1 MSLHEIA
8 DDDIV
13 RTHAE
18 GDQNE
23 RPPLVVLE
31 PLIDFLDAAGIGE
44 GELEISPIGDGHSNV
59 TYAVQRGEADFILR
73 RPPRGPLPPSAH
85 DVLREA
91 RVIGALDAT
100 AARVPQ
106 VLAVGDDE
114 AIIGAPFFI
123 MERVEGEVISTELP
137 ELFNSEAQRQRL
149 GEELIDGLVE
159 LHAVDWEAAGLE
171 GFGKPTGYLERQF
184 EVRLA
189 ALLELDEERVPGLV
203 DRVFGSI
210 VAEEAIFEALRIAR
224 AKGIRTGL
232 LSNSWGIER
241 YPHDLLPELFDAVV
255 ISGQEGVRKPDL
267 VIYEVAIERLG
278 VPASEIVFVDD
289 LPGNLKPARELGMTT
304 VHHTSAANTLDQ
316 LEQHF
321 ALPLR

>member
-1 MSLHEIA
+1 MAPETAHRALLVDWGGVLTSDVFAGFKIFCEQEGIDPMRVRDLFAA
-8 DDDIV
+8 DP
-13 RTHAE
+13 RGREA
-18 GDQNE
+18 
-23 RPPLVVLE
+23 LV
-31 PLIDFLDAAGIGE
+31 
-44 GELEISPIGDGHSNV
+44 ELEI
-59 TYAVQRGEADFILR
+59 GE
-73 RPPRGPLPPSAH
+73 
-85 DVLREA
+85 
-91 RVIGALDAT
+91 
-100 AARVPQ
+100 
-106 VLAVGDDE
+106 
-114 AIIGAPFFI
+114 
-123 MERVEGEVISTELP
+123 
-137 ELFNSEAQRQRL
+137 
-149 GEELIDGLVE
+149 ID
-159 LHAVDWEAAGLE
+159 
-171 GFGKPTGYLERQF
+171 ERQF

-224 AKGIRTGL
+224 ANGIRTGL

-255 ISGQEGVRKPDL
+255 ISGQEGVRKPDQA
-267 VIYEVAIERLG
+267 IYEVAIERLG

-304 VHHTSAANTLDQ
+304 VHHTSAADTLDQ

>member
-1 MSLHEIA
+1 MAPETAHRALLVDWGGVLTSDVFAGFKIFCEQEGIDPMRVRDLFAA
-8 DDDIV
+8 DP
-13 RTHAE
+13 RGREA
-18 GDQNE
+18 
-23 RPPLVVLE
+23 LV
-31 PLIDFLDAAGIGE
+31 
-44 GELEISPIGDGHSNV
+44 ELEI
-59 TYAVQRGEADFILR
+59 GE
-73 RPPRGPLPPSAH
+73 
-85 DVLREA
+85 
-91 RVIGALDAT
+91 
-100 AARVPQ
+100 
-106 VLAVGDDE
+106 
-114 AIIGAPFFI
+114 
-123 MERVEGEVISTELP
+123 
-137 ELFNSEAQRQRL
+137 
-149 GEELIDGLVE
+149 ID
-159 LHAVDWEAAGLE
+159 
-171 GFGKPTGYLERQF
+171 ERQF
-184 EVRLA
+184 ELRLA

-224 AKGIRTGL
+224 ANGIRTGL

-255 ISGQEGVRKPDL
+255 ISGQEGVRKPDQA
-267 VIYEVAIERLG
+267 IYEVAIERLG

>member
-1 MSLHEIA
+1 MAPETAHRALLVDWGGVLTSDVFAGFKIFCEQEGIDPMRVRDLFAA
-8 DDDIV
+8 DP
-13 RTHAE
+13 RGREA
-18 GDQNE
+18 
-23 RPPLVVLE
+23 LV
-31 PLIDFLDAAGIGE
+31 
-44 GELEISPIGDGHSNV
+44 ELEI
-59 TYAVQRGEADFILR
+59 GE
-73 RPPRGPLPPSAH
+73 
-85 DVLREA
+85 
-91 RVIGALDAT
+91 
-100 AARVPQ
+100 
-106 VLAVGDDE
+106 
-114 AIIGAPFFI
+114 
-123 MERVEGEVISTELP
+123 
-137 ELFNSEAQRQRL
+137 
-149 GEELIDGLVE
+149 ID
-159 LHAVDWEAAGLE
+159 
-171 GFGKPTGYLERQF
+171 ERQF

-224 AKGIRTGL
+224 ANGIRTGL

-304 VHHTSAANTLDQ
+304 VHHTSAADTLDQ
-316 LEQHF
+316 LEKHF

>member
-1 MSLHEIA
+1 MAPETAHQALLVDWGGVLTSDVFAGFKIFCEQEGIDPMRVRDLFAA
-8 DDDIV
+8 DP
-13 RTHAE
+13 RGREA
-18 GDQNE
+18 
-23 RPPLVVLE
+23 LV
-31 PLIDFLDAAGIGE
+31 
-44 GELEISPIGDGHSNV
+44 ELEI
-59 TYAVQRGEADFILR
+59 GE
-73 RPPRGPLPPSAH
+73 
-85 DVLREA
+85 
-91 RVIGALDAT
+91 
-100 AARVPQ
+100 
-106 VLAVGDDE
+106 
-114 AIIGAPFFI
+114 
-123 MERVEGEVISTELP
+123 
-137 ELFNSEAQRQRL
+137 
-149 GEELIDGLVE
+149 ID
-159 LHAVDWEAAGLE
+159 
-171 GFGKPTGYLERQF
+171 ERQF

-224 AKGIRTGL
+224 ANGIRTGL

-255 ISGQEGVRKPDL
+255 ISGQEGVRKPDQA
-267 VIYEVAIERLG
+267 IYEVAIERLG

-304 VHHTSAANTLDQ
+304 VHHTSAADTLDQ

>member
-1 MSLHEIA
+1 MAPETAHRALLVDWGGVLTSDVFAGFKIFCEQEGIDPMRVRDLFAA
-8 DDDIV
+8 DP
-13 RTHAE
+13 RGREA
-18 GDQNE
+18 
-23 RPPLVVLE
+23 LV
-31 PLIDFLDAAGIGE
+31 
-44 GELEISPIGDGHSNV
+44 ELEI
-59 TYAVQRGEADFILR
+59 GE
-73 RPPRGPLPPSAH
+73 
-85 DVLREA
+85 
-91 RVIGALDAT
+91 
-100 AARVPQ
+100 
-106 VLAVGDDE
+106 
-114 AIIGAPFFI
+114 
-123 MERVEGEVISTELP
+123 
-137 ELFNSEAQRQRL
+137 
-149 GEELIDGLVE
+149 ID
-159 LHAVDWEAAGLE
+159 
-171 GFGKPTGYLERQF
+171 ERQF

-304 VHHTSAANTLDQ
+304 VHHTSAADTLDQ

>member
-1 MSLHEIA
+1 MAPETAHRALLVDWGGVLTSDVFAGFKIFCEQEGIDPMRVRDLFAA
-8 DDDIV
+8 DP
-13 RTHAE
+13 RGREA
-18 GDQNE
+18 
-23 RPPLVVLE
+23 LV
-31 PLIDFLDAAGIGE
+31 
-44 GELEISPIGDGHSNV
+44 ELEI
-59 TYAVQRGEADFILR
+59 GE
-73 RPPRGPLPPSAH
+73 
-85 DVLREA
+85 
-91 RVIGALDAT
+91 
-100 AARVPQ
+100 
-106 VLAVGDDE
+106 
-114 AIIGAPFFI
+114 
-123 MERVEGEVISTELP
+123 
-137 ELFNSEAQRQRL
+137 
-149 GEELIDGLVE
+149 ID
-159 LHAVDWEAAGLE
+159 
-171 GFGKPTGYLERQF
+171 ERQF

-224 AKGIRTGL
+224 ANGIRTGL

-267 VIYEVAIERLG
+267 LIYEVAIERLG

-304 VHHTSAANTLDQ
+304 VHHTSAADTLDQ
-316 LEQHF
+316 LEKHF

>member
-1 MSLHEIA
+1 MAPETAHRALLVDWGGVLTSDVFAGFKIFCEQEGIDPMRVRDLFAA
-8 DDDIV
+8 DP
-13 RTHAE
+13 RGREA
-18 GDQNE
+18 
-23 RPPLVVLE
+23 LV
-31 PLIDFLDAAGIGE
+31 
-44 GELEISPIGDGHSNV
+44 ELEI
-59 TYAVQRGEADFILR
+59 GE
-73 RPPRGPLPPSAH
+73 
-85 DVLREA
+85 
-91 RVIGALDAT
+91 
-100 AARVPQ
+100 
-106 VLAVGDDE
+106 
-114 AIIGAPFFI
+114 
-123 MERVEGEVISTELP
+123 
-137 ELFNSEAQRQRL
+137 
-149 GEELIDGLVE
+149 ID
-159 LHAVDWEAAGLE
+159 
-171 GFGKPTGYLERQF
+171 ERQF